1 MHYKLRQYLV
11 KQLFYAYYIQFW
23 HGWSLI
29 TVTDLLQS
37 IYEVNRNRVFFIVLI
52 SISSAKCY
60 VAMKWYCSN
69 LAKVRSEQTVN
80 FWKNFSSLSFSKR
93 IILLGVCSKSRMT
106 LCSKEMNAHGSGL
119 LYYKLCK
126 NRRQNSAKEKG
137 GTFKSMVNQRAEN
150 KSER

>member
-1 MHYKLRQYLV
+1 MHYQLRQYLV

-23 HGWSLI
+23 HGWPLV
-29 TVTDLLQS
+29 TVTDLLGM
-37 IYEVNRNRVFFIVLI
+37 YEVNRNRVFFIVLI

-60 VAMKWYCSN
+60 FAMKWHCSN
-69 LAKVRSEQTVN
+69 LAKVRSEQTVK
-80 FWKNFSSLSFSKR
+80 FWKNFSFLPFSKR
-93 IILLGVCSKSRMT
+93 IILPGVCSKSRMT

-119 LYYKLCK
+119 LYYKLRK
-126 NRRQNSAKEKG
+126 NRRQKSAKQKG